1 MQEGA
6 FSFPHAFS
14 LQAASKNRA
23 YKNRAAQ
30 RHRNGN
36 DSCTNGALVGI
47 RNSRKRF
54 QKIRHLGQRPR
65 TAQVPELTA
74 VLDRHWRISCALN
87 HVVRAGGSKRVP
99 Y

>member
-74 VLDRHWRISCALN
+74 VLSTKLAIGAFLVH
-87 HVVRAGGSKRVP
+87 
-99 Y
+99 